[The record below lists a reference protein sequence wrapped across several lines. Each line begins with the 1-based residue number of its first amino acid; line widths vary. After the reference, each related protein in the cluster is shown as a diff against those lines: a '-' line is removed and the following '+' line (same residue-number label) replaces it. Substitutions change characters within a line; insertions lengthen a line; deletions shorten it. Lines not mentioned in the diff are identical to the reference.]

1 MNDIVKRI
9 LTLLAHIAW
18 LCIRLETLRLFKR
31 LRRPRYC
38 VTLTIITLYAVFM
51 LTHPDNTGPPQTL
64 PPHKSVN
71 APPITS
77 HRPTFTPAPTFTPMV
92 ITTAPT
98 PTPTPYNK
106 ALNDRV
112 AAALKRGQ
120 TAGGYGTGGYN
131 TGGRRTTLESDQG
144 GAATREFSQQDG
156 ITFLDDNTFT
166 GNVKHIT
173 PFDPTRPA
181 TPTK

>member
-1 MNDIVKRI
+1 VSVIVKRI
-9 LTLLAHIAW
+9 LTLVARIAW
-18 LCIRLETLRLFKR
+18 LVMRLETLRLFKR

-51 LTHPDNTGPPQTL
+51 LTHPDSTGPPPTFTATR
-64 PPHKSVN
+64 PHKPANV
-71 APPITS
+71 A
-77 HRPTFTPAPTFTPMV
+77 HATPAPTFTSV
-92 ITTAPT
+92 IIPTAPT

-112 AAALKRGQ
+112 AAVLDKRNV
-120 TAGGYGTGGYN
+120 TSSGYN
-131 TGGRRTTLESDQG
+131 TGGRRTTIESDDG
-144 GAATREFSQQDG
+144 GSATREFSQQDG
-156 ITFLDDNTFT
+156 VTFLDDNTMT

-173 PFDPTRPA
+173 PFAPTRPA